1 MERCWLFKQL
11 TLRNLLTSVCAILS
25 ALMIL
30 QELYNF
36 MIVKPTTAAK
46 EEKEM
51 MFSDIP
57 ETVICAN
64 PGFYSAVLARYGYG
78 NGFYHR
84 GSMDG
89 KHFVGWNGHKNE
101 SKSADSILEE
111 ALTVGK
117 KIHSLFTAIDFSN
130 DNERD
135 RSQADTEF
143 RTLSFPIG
151 RCLVV
156 NPPRTIPDICHFWYA
171 SCIIWTYKRCA
182 KNCVNS

>member
-11 TLRNLLTSVCAILS
+11 TLRNLLTSLCAILS

-64 PGFYSAVLARYGYG
+64 PGFHSTVLARYGYG

-84 GSMDG
+84 GQ
-89 KHFVGWNGHKNE
+89 WTEN
-101 SKSADSILEE
+101 ILL
-111 ALTVGK
+111 AGTATRMRA
-117 KIHSLFTAIDFSN
+117 SL
-130 DNERD
+130 
-135 RSQADTEF
+135 
-143 RTLSFPIG
+143 L
-151 RCLVV
+151 
-156 NPPRTIPDICHFWYA
+156 IP
-171 SCIIWTYKRCA
+171 S
-182 KNCVNS
+182 